1 MTQEWMMLLDQAGW
15 MAGGAMV
22 SLGLLALAQRLQAW
36 RADRMQA
43 EWDPY

>member
-1 MTQEWMMLLDQAGW
+1 MANEWMMLLDEVGW
-15 MAGGAMV
+15 MAGGALV

-36 RADRMQA
+36 RLEQVQA